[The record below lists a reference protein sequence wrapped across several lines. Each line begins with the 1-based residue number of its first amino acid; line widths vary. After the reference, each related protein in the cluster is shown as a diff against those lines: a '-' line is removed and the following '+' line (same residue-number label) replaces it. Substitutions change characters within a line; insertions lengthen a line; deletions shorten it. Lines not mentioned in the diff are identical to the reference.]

1 MQQTITNSLRN
12 DQRPNC
18 EHEYTYE
25 LSRERVDYINDR
37 LAKIMP
43 EEKPFLKYR
52 YAIRN
57 LADDIQV
64 PAYQLSAYLNQKAG
78 IKFNDFLNKFRVNY
92 CEHLIQTGIMEQLNL
107 KGLALHCG
115 FKNRNTFASAFKKF
129 TGSTPS
135 HYLQLL
141 NRNDR
146 AA

>member
-1 MQQTITNSLRN
+1 MRSPILNSSTNDNGSTW
-12 DQRPNC
+12 

-25 LSRERVDYINDR
+25 LSRERIDYIITR
-37 LAKIMP
+37 LEKLMP

-57 LADDIQV
+57 LADNIQV

-78 IKFNDFLNKFRVNY
+78 MKFNDYLNKFRVNY
-92 CEHLIQTGIMEQLNL
+92 CEHLIQAGIMEQLNL

-129 TGSTPS
+129 TGRTPS
-135 HYLQLL
+135 SYLQVL
-141 NRNDR
+141 NENRD
-146 AA
+146 

>member
-1 MQQTITNSLRN
+1 MQSPISDSSRN
-12 DQRPNC
+12 DQRPGW

-25 LSRERVDYINDR
+25 LSRERMDYIINR
-37 LAKIMP
+37 LEKLMP

-57 LADDIQV
+57 LAEDIQV

-78 IKFNDFLNKFRVNY
+78 MKFNDYLNKFRVNY

-135 HYLQLL
+135 HYLQVL
-141 NRNDR
+141 NENKD
-146 AA
+146 

>member
-1 MQQTITNSLRN
+1 MRSPILNSSTNDNGSTW
-12 DQRPNC
+12 

-25 LSRERVDYINDR
+25 LSRERIDYIITR
-37 LAKIMP
+37 LEKLMP

-78 IKFNDFLNKFRVNY
+78 MKFNDYLNKFRVNY
-92 CEHLIQTGIMEQLNL
+92 CEHLIQAGIMEQLNL

-129 TGSTPS
+129 TGRTPS
-135 HYLQLL
+135 SYLQVL
-141 NRNDR
+141 NENRD
-146 AA
+146 

>member
-1 MQQTITNSLRN
+1 MQHPISNSLTN
-12 DQRPNC
+12 TQTSNW

-25 LSRERVDYINDR
+25 LSNERIDYIIDK

-43 EEKPFLKYR
+43 EERPFLKYR

-78 IKFNDFLNKFRVNY
+78 MKFNDYLNKFRVSY
-92 CEHLIQTGIMEQLNL
+92 CEHLLQTGIMEQLNL

-129 TGSTPS
+129 TGTTPS
-135 HYLQLL
+135 HYLQHVH
-141 NRNDR
+141 RNNGLV
-146 AA
+146 

>member
-1 MQQTITNSLRN
+1 MKLPNTNSEINNQTSVR
-12 DQRPNC
+12 

-25 LSRERVDYINDR
+25 LSRERIEYINDR
-37 LAKIMP
+37 LSKIMP
-43 EEKPFLKYR
+43 EEKPFLRYR

-78 IKFNDFLNKFRVNY
+78 IKFNDFLNKFRVSY

-141 NRNDR
+141 NQSEK

>member
-1 MQQTITNSLRN
+1 MRN
-12 DQRPNC
+12 PILDSSGNGKRSTW

-25 LSRERVDYINDR
+25 LSSERIDYIIDR
-37 LAKIMP
+37 LERLMP

-57 LADDIQV
+57 LAEDIQV

-78 IKFNDFLNKFRVNY
+78 MKFNDYLNKFRVNY

-135 HYLQLL
+135 RYLQFL
-141 NRNDR
+141 NENRD
-146 AA
+146 

>member
-1 MQQTITNSLRN
+1 MRSPILNASGDEKTS
-12 DQRPNC
+12 PW

-25 LSRERVDYINDR
+25 LSHERIDYIVNK
-37 LAKIMP
+37 LEKLMP
-43 EEKPFLKYR
+43 EEKPFLRYR

-57 LADDIQV
+57 LAEDIQV

-78 IKFNDFLNKFRVNY
+78 MKFNDYLNRFRVSY
-92 CEHLIQTGIMEQLNL
+92 CEHLIRTGIMEQLNL

-135 HYLQLL
+135 RYLQVL
-141 NRNDR
+141 NRNKE
-146 AA
+146 